1 MYGVGLLYFINCLPV
16 VFVLGSFSLPVLDPE
31 WSESGQKKIHTS
43 IDTGSTLLFFFDV
56 FLNLKQNSSWYLKNI
71 TLFFWFVELREG
83 DQYLCFFTSHNVYF
97 FYHFASCAG
106 YYSCTICL
114 MVSTLRQSQTCHTM
128 KPVKIYDKLKIIC
141 KHLVHGR
148 QEDAHEF
155 LRWVT
160 VKLCRSFFFIC
171 FI

>member
-1 MYGVGLLYFINCLPV
+1 VKGI
-16 VFVLGSFSLPVLDPE
+16 
-31 WSESGQKKIHTS
+31 
-43 IDTGSTLLFFFDV
+43 STCV
-56 FLNLKQNSSWYLKNI
+56 
-71 TLFFWFVELREG
+71 
-83 DQYLCFFTSHNVYF
+83 FFTSDNVYF

-160 VKLCRSFFFIC
+160 FKLCRPFSFLFLLEKGDRLRIPYVFVYIYGREGSYSTK
-171 FI
+171 IILSGITKQYR

>member
-1 MYGVGLLYFINCLPV
+1 LAHRLLYRVPV
-16 VFVLGSFSLPVLDPE
+16 PA
-31 WSESGQKKIHTS
+31 
-43 IDTGSTLLFFFDV
+43 
-56 FLNLKQNSSWYLKNI
+56 
-71 TLFFWFVELREG
+71 
-83 DQYLCFFTSHNVYF
+83 FFTSDNVYF
-97 FYHFASCAG
+97 CYHFAFCAG

-155 LRWVT
+155 LRWVK
-160 VKLCRSFFFIC
+160 VKLCHPFSILFLLKEGGRLRIPNVFC
-171 FI
+171 FVYIYGRKGSEFTKIILHNFVRNNELSTGTVVNYQL